1 VPDGV
6 DELVARDAVRKLFA
20 GDGSLFS
27 DDPERAAEIGRW
39 TGWIPVVGEMRR
51 VADGIQAWA
60 ATTMQGYDRVV
71 LCGMGGSSLAPLVL
85 GQAFG
90 GRLHVLDTTDP
101 DAVLAV
107 PVDGSLF
114 VIASKSGSTLEPEIM
129 EEYFWHVTGQDGSRF
144 VAITDPGSKLAVR
157 AEERGF
163 ERIFL
168 NRPDI
173 GGRFSALSYFGL
185 VPAALAGVE
194 IAPILDR
201 AAAVLERS
209 GPGAGPA
216 DNAPLQLGALLGDSV
231 RQGRDKVTIIADP
244 AVGPIGLWL
253 EQLLAESTGK
263 EGTGVVPLADEPIG
277 PPDVYAADRLF
288 AYLRLD
294 GTHDRAIAAIAGAGF
309 HVERCELADL
319 ADIGAQMMTWE
330 LATAYCGAL
339 LHINPFDQPNVQAA
353 KDYVVAALEGYVKS
367 GELESV
373 ADGDLSE
380 ALRGAERGRSYFVIQ
395 AYITPTAANEATLQE
410 LRGQVRDALGV
421 ATQLGFGPR
430 YLHSTGQ
437 LHKGGPRE
445 GIFLQVLSGSDS
457 DVDIPGRPYGFRTV
471 IEAQSRGDAQALRA
485 TGQPVA
491 RVLLADVGRTVRAT
505 LGAA

>member
-6 DELVARDAVRKLFA
+6 DELVSRDAVRKLFA
-20 GDGSLFS
+20 GDGTLFS

-51 VADGIQAWA
+51 EADAIQAWA
-60 ATTMQGYDRVV
+60 AGAMAGFDRVV

-85 GQAFG
+85 GEAFG

-107 PVDGSLF
+107 PVAGSLF
-114 VIASKSGSTLEPEIM
+114 VIASKSGSTLEPEVM
-129 EEYFWHVTGQDGSRF
+129 EEFFWHATGGDGSRF

-163 ERIFL
+163 RRTFL

-185 VPAALAGVE
+185 VPAALAG
-194 IAPILDR
+194 IAIGPILDR
-201 AAAVLERS
+201 AAGVLERS
-209 GPGAGPA
+209 GPGASPA
-216 DNAPLQLGALLGDSV
+216 DNVPLQLGALLGDSV
-231 RQGRDKVTIIADP
+231 GQGRDKLTIIADP
-244 AVGPIGLWL
+244 AVGPFGLWL
-253 EQLLAESTGK
+253 EQLIAESTGK

-277 PPDVYAADRLF
+277 SPAGYGPDRLF
-288 AYLRLD
+288 AYLRVD
-294 GTHDRAIAAIAGAGF
+294 GTHDAAAAAIEGAGF
-309 HVERCELADL
+309 HVERCALVDL
-319 ADIGAQMMTWE
+319 ADIGAQMITWE

-353 KDYVVAALEGYVKS
+353 KDYVVAALEGYVAT

-373 ADGDLSE
+373 AAGDLPE
-380 ALRGAERGRSYFVIQ
+380 ALRVAERGRSFFVVQ
-395 AYITPTAANEATLQE
+395 AYITPTAANEAALQE
-410 LRGQVRDALGV
+410 LRGEVRDALGV

-437 LHKGGPRE
+437 LHKGGSRQ
-445 GIFLQVLSGSDS
+445 GIYLQVLSGSDS
-457 DVDIPGRPYGFRTV
+457 DAEIPGRPYGFRTV

-491 RVLLADVGRTVRAT
+491 RVDFADVAGTVRAA
-505 LGAA
+505 LGTA

>member
-1 VPDGV
+1 MPDGV
-6 DELVARDAVRKLFA
+6 DDLVGRDAVRKLFA
-20 GDGSLFS
+20 GDGTLFT

-51 VADGIQAWA
+51 EADGIQAWA
-60 ATTMQGYDRVV
+60 AEAMAGFDRVV
-71 LCGMGGSSLAPLVL
+71 LCGMGGSSLAPLVF
-85 GQAFG
+85 GEAFG

-107 PVDGSLF
+107 PVAGSLF
-114 VIASKSGSTLEPEIM
+114 VIASKSGSTLEPEVM
-129 EEYFWHVTGQDGSRF
+129 EEFFWHASGGDGSRF
-144 VAITDPGSKLAVR
+144 VAITDPGSKLAAR
-157 AEERGF
+157 AGERGF
-163 ERIFL
+163 RRTFL

-185 VPAALAGVE
+185 VPAALAG
-194 IAPILDR
+194 IAIGPILDR
-201 AAAVLERS
+201 AAGVLERS
-209 GPGAGPA
+209 GPGASPA
-216 DNAPLQLGALLGDSV
+216 DNAPLQLGALLGESV
-231 RQGRDKVTIIADP
+231 GQGRDKLTIIADP
-244 AVGPIGLWL
+244 AVGPFGLWL
-253 EQLLAESTGK
+253 EQLIAESTGK

-277 PPDVYAADRLF
+277 SPAVYGPDRLF

-294 GTHDRAIAAIAGAGF
+294 GTHDAAAAAIEGAGF
-309 HVERCELADL
+309 HVERCALADL
-319 ADIGAQMMTWE
+319 ADIGAQMITWE

-353 KDYVVAALEGYVKS
+353 KDYVVAALEGYVAD

-373 ADGDLSE
+373 AAGDLSE
-380 ALRGAERGRSYFVIQ
+380 ALGAAERGRSFVVIQ
-395 AYITPTAANEATLQE
+395 AYITPTADNEAALQE
-410 LRGQVRDALGV
+410 LRREVRDALGV

-437 LHKGGPRE
+437 LHKGGSRQ
-445 GIFLQVLSGSDS
+445 GIYLQVLSGSDS
-457 DVDIPGRPYGFRTV
+457 DAEIPGRPYGFRVV

-491 RVLLADVGRTVRAT
+491 RVLHADVADAVRAA
-505 LGAA
+505 LGTA

>member
-1 VPDGV
+1 MPDGV
-6 DELVARDAVRKLFA
+6 DELVGRDAVRKLFA

-51 VADGIQAWA
+51 EADAIQLWA
-60 ATTMQGYDRVV
+60 AEAMRDADRVV

-85 GQAFG
+85 GEAFG

-107 PVDGSLF
+107 PVAGSLF
-114 VIASKSGSTLEPEIM
+114 VIASKSGSTLEPEVM
-129 EEYFWHVTGQDGSRF
+129 EEYFFNATGHDGSRF
-144 VAITDPGSKLAVR
+144 VAITDPGSKLAAR
-157 AEERGF
+157 AAERGF
-163 ERIFL
+163 RRTFL
-168 NRPDI
+168 NRADI

-185 VPAALAGVE
+185 VPAALAGIE

-201 AAAVLERS
+201 AVAVLGRS

-216 DNAPLQLGALLGDSV
+216 DNAPLKLGALLGDSV
-231 RQGRDKVTIIADP
+231 RQGRNKLTIIADP
-244 AVGPIGLWL
+244 AVGPFGLWL
-253 EQLLAESTGK
+253 EQLIAESTGK

-277 PPDVYAADRLF
+277 PPGVYGSDRLF
-288 AYLRLD
+288 TYLRVD
-294 GTHDRAIAAIAGAGF
+294 GSHDAAVAAIEGSGF
-309 HVERCELADL
+309 HVERCQLADL
-319 ADIGAQMMTWE
+319 NDIGAQMITWE

-353 KDYVVAALEGYVKS
+353 KDYVVAALAGYVAT

-373 ADGDLSE
+373 AAGDLSE
-380 ALRGAERGRSYFVIQ
+380 ALRGAERGRSFLVIQ
-395 AYITPTAANEATLQE
+395 AYITPTAANEAALQE
-410 LRGQVRDALGV
+410 VRGQLRDALGV

-437 LHKGGPRE
+437 LHKGGSRQ
-445 GIFLQVLSGSDS
+445 GIYLQVLAGSSS
-457 DVDIPGRPYGFRTV
+457 DAEIPGRPYGFRTV

-491 RVLLADVGRTVRAT
+491 RMHLRDVASTVRAA